1 MRTNNNNMWQAV
13 MEMSVLAAVRTES
26 EVMAEKARDLVAQ
39 LSGTESVLER
49 CGVNST
55 RLRQL
60 KDAIRA
66 QRSILEGVVNNL
78 NNI

>member
-1 MRTNNNNMWQAV
+1 MRTNNNMWQAV
-13 MEMSVLAAVRTES
+13 MEASVLAAVRTETD
-26 EVMAEKARDLVAQ
+26 VMAEKARDLMAQ
-39 LSGTESVLER
+39 LMGTESLLTR
-49 CGVNST
+49 CGVDSA

-60 KDAIRA
+60 KESIRA